1 MNIEI
6 ANRLVQL
13 RKEKNL
19 SQEALA
25 SELGISRQAVS
36 KWERAEASPDTDN
49 LILLAKLY
57 GLSLDELLKSNEE
70 DFISGKKE
78 EQEDKKEDENDYND
92 GIFCQDKDGDY
103 VHLSLS
109 KGIHVKEKNGDE
121 VHVGW
126 SGIHVKGTE
135 HGEPRNFDLGKEGV
149 FINGKQYNKDDW
161 HKEWKESYVYDF
173 PIGVIV
179 SVAYIYIGIVYGA
192 WHPGWLIFGII
203 PLFHSIISAFKKRDI
218 MRFAYP
224 VLILMIIGY
233 AGFVQ
238 REWYPAWLLLLTIPL
253 FYSIFGYFRHMRN
266 RYKKNK
272 DCENFE

>member
-6 ANRLVQL
+6 ANRLVKL

-57 GLSLDELLKSNEE
+57 GMSLDDLLDTDQKKFESEETLEE
-70 DFISGKKE
+70 DKVTKE
-78 EQEDKKEDENDYND
+78 ESDDGENYVHISLKDGIHVKEDGEE
-92 GIFCQDKDGDY
+92 
-103 VHLSLS
+103 VHVGWN
-109 KGIHVKEKNGDE
+109 GIHVKEKKHGNDE
-121 VHVGW
+121 VHIDG
-126 SGIHVKGTE
+126 
-135 HGEPRNFDLGKEGV
+135 NGV
-149 FINGKQYNKDDW
+149 YVNGKKYDCSSW
-161 HKEWKESYVYDF
+161 REEWKHHHGF
-173 PIGVIV
+173 PISIIV
-179 SVAYIYIGIVYGA
+179 SMTYIYIGIVYGA

-203 PLFHSIISAFKKRDI
+203 PLFETLASAIHHRDP

-233 AGFVQ
+233 FGFIGGV
-238 REWYPAWLLLLTIPL
+238 WYPYWLLLLTIPIY
-253 FYSIFGYFRHMRN
+253 YSILGYLRHRVHQFKE
-266 RYKKNK
+266 KKEANTV
-272 DCENFE
+272 E